1 MSDAAGRGRM
11 VRGTRRCRRASAPG
25 SGAAGSGAGR
35 ATRTITANRPGRMV
49 EIRPSADT
57 VKMLKPQVRSSRFQ
71 YCPYSGR

>member
-11 VRGTRRCRRASAPG
+11 VSGTRCCRRSSAPASGPDG
-25 SGAAGSGAGR
+25 SAAGR

-57 VKMLKPQVRSSRFQ
+57 VKMLKPHVRSSRFQ
-71 YCPYSGR
+71 YWPYSGR